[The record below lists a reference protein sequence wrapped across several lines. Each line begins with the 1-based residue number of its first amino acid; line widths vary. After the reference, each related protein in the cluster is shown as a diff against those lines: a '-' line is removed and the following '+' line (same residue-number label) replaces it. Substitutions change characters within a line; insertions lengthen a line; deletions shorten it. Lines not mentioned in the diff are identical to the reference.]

1 MVTSF
6 NVELR
11 GQQEWAWL
19 VAIDLFFGGLGGGL
33 FLLFHHLTLS
43 PAIGLLSLG
52 LVTVGGLVLLAELGH
67 PMRAWR
73 AMAKPR
79 TSWISRGMIS
89 VFLFIVLGFFYI
101 APSVSFF
108 SWLPWNPAGYSE
120 RVIGTVAAVCALLV
134 TLYPGF
140 VLSASPSIP
149 FWNSPL
155 LPILFFAQSLLG
167 ASAVVILFSPF
178 PRLLSLAAVLIVVNL
193 FLIAIHLWTLKHSG
207 LAAKEAV
214 RLLQCGSLGWIFN
227 VGVVVIGMVFPL
239 VVTLWVPS
247 AVVLASAF
255 ILIGGLLFRY
265 CVLKAGV
272 YVPFALV

>member
-1 MVTSF
+1 MVNSF

-33 FLLFHHLTLS
+33 FLLFHNLTLS
-43 PAIGLLSLG
+43 PAMGLLSLG

-79 TSWISRGMIS
+79 TSWISRGMIA
-89 VFLFIVLGFFYI
+89 VLLFIVFGFFCI
-101 APSVSFF
+101 APSFSFF
-108 SWLPWNPAGYSE
+108 SWLPWNPVGYGE
-120 RVIGTVAAVCALLV
+120 RAIGTVTTLCALLV

-140 VLSASPSIP
+140 VLSASPAIP

-155 LPILFFAQSLLG
+155 LPVLFFVQSLLG
-167 ASAVVILFSPF
+167 ATAVVILFSPF
-178 PRLLSLAAVLIVVNL
+178 PGLLSLAAVLIIVNL
-193 FLIAIHLWTLKHSG
+193 VLIAIHLLTLEHSG

-214 RLLQCGSLGWIFN
+214 RLLQRGSLGWIFG
-227 VGVVVIGMVFPL
+227 VGVLLIGLVFPL
-239 VVTLWVPS
+239 VVTLWMPS
-247 AVVLASAF
+247 AVVLAGAF

-265 CVLKAGV
+265 CVLRAGV
-272 YVPFALV
+272 YVPIALV

>member
-33 FLLFHHLTLS
+33 FLLCPHLPLS

-155 LPILFFAQSLLG
+155 LPVFFFSHSLMG
-167 ASAVVILFSPF
+167 ASGIIF
-178 PRLLSLAAVLIVVNL
+178 LLSPLGFYGPALPAVNS
-193 FLIAIHLWTLKHSG
+193 AG
-207 LAAKEAV
+207 
-214 RLLQCGSLGWIFN
+214 G
-227 VGVVVIGMVFPL
+227 PL
-239 VVTLWVPS
+239 
-247 AVVLASAF
+247 
-255 ILIGGLLFRY
+255 
-265 CVLKAGV
+265 
-272 YVPFALV
+272 

>member
-1 MVTSF
+1 MVNSF
-6 NVELR
+6 TVELR

-33 FLLFHHLTLS
+33 FLLFHNLTLS

-101 APSVSFF
+101 APSVF
-108 SWLPWNPAGYSE
+108 SWLPWHPAGYGD

-178 PRLLSLAAVLIVVNL
+178 PGLLFLAEVLIIVNL
-193 FLIAIHLWTLKHSG
+193 VLIAIHLWTLKHSG

-214 RLLQCGSLGWIFN
+214 RLLPCGTLGWIFN
-227 VGVVVIGMVFPL
+227 VGVVLIGMVVPL
-239 VVTLWVPS
+239 VVTLWMPS

-255 ILIGGLLFRY
+255 ILVGSLLFRY

>member
-1 MVTSF
+1 MVNSF

-33 FLLFHHLTLS
+33 FLLFHNLTLS

-73 AMAKPR
+73 AMAKPG

-108 SWLPWNPAGYSE
+108 SWLPWNPSGYGE
-120 RVIGTVAAVCALLV
+120 RAIGTVAAICALLV

-155 LPILFFAQSLLG
+155 LPILFFAQSLQG

-178 PRLLSLAAVLIVVNL
+178 PRLLSLAAVLIILNL
-193 FLIAIHLWTLKHSG
+193 FLIAIHLWTLEHSG

-227 VGVVVIGMVFPL
+227 VGVVLMGMVFPL
-239 VVTLWVPS
+239 VVTLWMPS
-247 AVVLASAF
+247 AVALASAF
-255 ILIGGLLFRY
+255 ILVGSLLFRY